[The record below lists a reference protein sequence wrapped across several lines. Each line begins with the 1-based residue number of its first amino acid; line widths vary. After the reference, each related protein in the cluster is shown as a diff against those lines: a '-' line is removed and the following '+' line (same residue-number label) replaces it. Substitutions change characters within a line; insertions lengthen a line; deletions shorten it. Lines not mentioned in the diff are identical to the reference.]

1 MRPPLDGCDPDNS
14 LLSAHVLTKLCF
26 SNFTELCN
34 SADPEFR
41 EYLINNDGIDL
52 TIKALTSANEET
64 VLSAITTLIYIGSP
78 KARRDIVVDL
88 MKQFVLTTDKPR
100 LVNLAQIFL
109 NDFGE

>member
-1 MRPPLDGCDPDNS
+1 MFTLNTSNLVSLSQTSISPPTCLSDAIGEMSGYMRPPLDGCDPDNS

-52 TIKALTSANEET
+52 TIKALT
-64 VLSAITTLIYIGSP
+64 
-78 KARRDIVVDL
+78 R
-88 MKQFVLTTDKPR
+88 
-100 LVNLAQIFL
+100 
-109 NDFGE
+109 